1 VLLLVGGESLLPL
14 SSRAQGV
21 AEEDRPCIEATAVTP
36 SESAFDVLLRSAS
49 CTNKEKYE
57 AAARLLQVGNAFQ
70 HYDVQRIRDTTQHD
84 AFKEWMGKTFRF
96 YPQDER
102 KAVLREM
109 RRLAQSA
116 EARAPICE
124 HLRSMGPPTYT
135 PKYMIKY
142 GRRLKDVPD
151 EENIEMPP
159 PPEDFEA
166 SSAWAAARAYVSCST
181 TDE

>member
-1 VLLLVGGESLLPL
+1 MP
-14 SSRAQGV
+14 
-21 AEEDRPCIEATAVTP
+21 PCIEATAVKP

-49 CTNKEKYE
+49 CTNEEKYE

-70 HYDVQRIRDTTQHD
+70 HYDVQRIRDTTQHV
-84 AFKEWMGKTFRF
+84 AFKAWMGKTFRF
-96 YPQDER
+96 YSRTER
-102 KAVLREM
+102 KTVLREM
-109 RRLAQSA
+109 RRLAQNA

-142 GRRLKDVPD
+142 GKRLKDVPA
-151 EENIEMPP
+151 EANIEMPP
-159 PPEDFEA
+159 LPPDFEA
-166 SSAWAAARAYVSCST
+166 SAAWTAARAYVSCST